1 MTSGEPSAAAR
12 PFPCYVSGRAAEDVF
27 TNVVYRT
34 LRKLLPTQ
42 PDLKSGVA
50 AGMLSIRETVAYD
63 AIVAAACAFAAAR
76 VAEERV
82 YELGGA
88 CIIASQVAE
97 LAKEMTSPFKEG
109 VETACEEIIHRLME
123 AGAPRLVDTDE
134 SRTVRARL
142 TDPTLRAPEGAQP

>member
-1 MTSGEPSAAAR
+1 M
-12 PFPCYVSGRAAEDVF
+12 GRQRRNEDF
-27 TNVVYRT
+27 LAYGRRVVERF
-34 LRKLLPTQ
+34 KPIM
-42 PDLKSGVA
+42 D
-50 AGMLSIRETVAYD
+50 
-63 AIVAAACAFAAAR
+63 AFAAAR